1 MRGDC
6 LTKVRKN
13 LVGKIFG
20 RLIVKEQYED
30 YISPLGKHLTQWLCE
45 CNCEKHNKVVVLG
58 CNLVKGC
65 TKSCGC
71 LKQQILSTRLNK
83 TNEYEIQEDY
93 VIMYTGKGEPFFVDL
108 EDFWKVRDICW
119 HKNDEGYIVAALNGK
134 TTRIHRLIM
143 DAPNG
148 LDVDH
153 KYGKETR
160 NDNRKYNLRI
170 ATRSQNNVNRDIQ
183 KNNTSGTAG
192 VYKHSQCDKWTANV
206 WRNNK
211 TIYLGL
217 FDTKEEA
224 IAARKDAENKY
235 YGEFSYDN
243 SQTLVNS
250 S

>member
-1 MRGDC
+1 MK
-6 LTKVRKN
+6 KVRKN
-13 LVGKIFG
+13 LTGNVFG
-20 RLIVKEQYED
+20 RLKVIKQAED
-30 YISPLGKHLTQWLCE
+30 YISPSGVHLTQWLCL
-45 CNCEKHNKVVVLG
+45 CNCEEHKQIIVLG
-58 CNLVKGC
+58 CNLTKGC

-71 LKQQILSTRLNK
+71 LRRENTIKIHQKPND
-83 TNEYEIQEDY
+83 YEVQEDY

-119 HKNDEGYIVAALNGK
+119 HKNDEGYIVGAPNGK

-143 DAPNG
+143 DAPDG
-148 LDVDH
+148 FDVDH
-153 KYGKETR
+153 KYGKQTR

-183 KNNTSGTAG
+183 KNNTSGSAG

-211 TIYLGL
+211 SIYLGL

-243 SQTLVNS
+243 SRTLVNS